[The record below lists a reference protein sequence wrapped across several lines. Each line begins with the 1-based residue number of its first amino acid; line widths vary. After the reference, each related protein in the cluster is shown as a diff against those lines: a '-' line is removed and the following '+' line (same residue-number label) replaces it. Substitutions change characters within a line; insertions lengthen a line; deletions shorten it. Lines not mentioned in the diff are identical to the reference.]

1 MMGMPRA
8 RYCVF
13 EPFCLDVL
21 DERLWKSDA
30 NIPLGYKA
38 FCVLADLVGHPQ
50 QLVAKKRSPVSGLA
64 RCVGQRSRAHD
75 GHA

>member
-1 MMGMPRA
+1 MPRA

-13 EPFCLDVL
+13 EPFCLDLL

-38 FCVLADLVGHPQ
+38 FCVLAYWLGT
-50 QLVAKKRSPVSGLA
+50 RSNSW
-64 RCVGQRSRAHD
+64 RRTISCQRS
-75 GHA
+75 GPM